1 MADSYTTNLNLT
13 KPEVGGS
20 TDTWGT
26 KINTDLDTVDSVF
39 NPTGNGPSVGLNVGT
54 GKTLKIAG
62 EISASGLSISPAE
75 ISYLNNVSSNLQTQL
90 DGKIAGTG
98 GTKGDIYYANTG
110 GTFVKLPIGTT
121 GQVLTVSSG
130 QPAWAAP
137 TGGGT
142 TGITSVTAS
151 SSATG
156 FGLSASTTAGA
167 VTISYSISSAS
178 SARTSLG
185 LGSGDS
191 VSFST
196 VTASGK
202 GTFSSV
208 KVGSAASFDALGYA
222 SSVVSMNFTASSN
235 IFGTAS
241 GVEHQ
246 AAGISNFVTSST
258 YFRLQNGITPQAHG
272 TTAWTNVSDARVKKN
287 VHDYIAGLSD
297 ITKLRT
303 VTYQFNGL
311 YGSKDDGKINV
322 GLIAQEVQQT
332 PFAEMVSNWT
342 YVDEKTGQ
350 QTDILSINT
359 TPLVFAL
366 INAVKELDARVKALE
381 ARAP

>member
-20 TDTWGT
+20 TDSWGT
-26 KINTDLDTVDSVF
+26 KLNTDLDTVDSVF

-62 EISASGLSISPAE
+62 EISVSGLSISPAE

-90 DGKIAGTG
+90 DAKVAGTG

-142 TGITSVTAS
+142 TGITSVSAT
-151 SSATG
+151 SSASG
-156 FGLSASTTAGA
+156 FGLSATTTSGA
-167 VTISYSISSAS
+167 VTISYSISNAASAC
-178 SARTSLG
+178 TSLG
-185 LGSGDS
+185 LG
-191 VSFST
+191 
-196 VTASGK
+196 TASNV
-202 GTFSSV
+202 TFNRLSV
-208 KVGSAASFDALGYA
+208 ATGNTAGLRIGSGGSI
-222 SSVVSMNFTASSN
+222 TE
-235 IFGTAS
+235 AS
-241 GVEHQ
+241 GYG
-246 AAGISNFVTSST
+246 AYNMTSVTSIYGNNTSCSLLVNNVNVFNAGST
-258 YFRLQNGITPQAHG
+258 TFTLQNGITPQAYG
-272 TTAWTNVSDARVKKN
+272 TTTWTNISDLRIKKN
-287 VHDYIAGLSD
+287 IQDYGIGLSEL
-297 ITKLRT
+297 KQLRT
-303 VTYQFNGL
+303 VTYEFNGL
-311 YGSKDDGKINV
+311 YGSKDSDQKNV
-322 GLIAQEVQQT
+322 GLIAQEVKET
-332 PFAEMVSNWT
+332 SFRDMVKDWV
-342 YVDEKTGQ
+342 YEDKETGQ
-350 QTDILSINT
+350 KTDLLSIDT

>member
-90 DGKIAGTG
+90 DGKVAGTG

-142 TGITSVTAS
+142 TGITSVSAS

-156 FGLSASTTAGA
+156 FGLSATTTAGA
-167 VTISYSISSAS
+167 VTITYSISSAS

-185 LGSGDS
+185 LGSGDDVTHKS
-191 VSFST
+191 
-196 VTASGK
+196 VTAST
-202 GTFSSV
+202 GTTNGFRVGNVAMASVSGTGNINIDTNTSFYGTNSSATHSV
-208 KVGSAASFDALGYA
+208 NSVINWVSNSTSFTIG
-222 SSVVSMNFTASSN
+222 
-235 IFGTAS
+235 
-241 GVEHQ
+241 
-246 AAGISNFVTSST
+246 
-258 YFRLQNGITPQAHG
+258 NGITPQAYG
-272 TTAWTNVSDARVKKN
+272 TTAWTNISDSRVKKN
-287 VHDYIAGLSD
+287 IQDYSSGLSD
-297 ITKLRT
+297 LKTLRT
-303 VTYQFNGL
+303 VAYQFNGM
-311 YGSKDDGKINV
+311 YGTKDDGKTNV
-322 GLIAQEVQQT
+322 GLIAQEVQQSAF
-332 PFAEMVSNWT
+332 PDMVKGWKHIDNQ
-342 YVDEKTGQ
+342 TGVV
-350 QTDILSINT
+350 TDLLSIDT